1 MVPEN
6 LINDVFHHVEVNGG
20 LGRGC
25 STGVDGLFAFGNT
38 AKTEFSG
45 AIYDPMMCLVLQGAK
60 EAYVGGRVLRY
71 GAGDTLIVSHAVPLE
86 SAVIQA
92 TPEQPYVALV
102 LRLDLALARSLYDEI
117 DGIGETESDT
127 YALNVAAS
135 DAALSDAVA
144 RLFRMSQDP
153 TEARAL
159 APLVLKEIHFRLLR
173 AEHGGML
180 RQLLRHDSPAN
191 RISKSIAII
200 RMNFRN
206 TLSVA
211 KLATESG
218 MSLSA
223 FHEHFKSVTATTPL
237 QYQKELRLLEAQRLL
252 LSGNATVASAAFDV
266 GYESPTQFSR
276 EFSRKFGLSPN
287 DQKSTGVLFSG

>member
-6 LINDVFHHVEVNGG
+6 FINDVFHYVEVNGG

-25 STGVDGLFAFGNT
+25 STDVDGLFAFGNT
-38 AKTEFSG
+38 AKTECST
-45 AIYDPMMCLVLQGAK
+45 AIYDPIMCLVLQGTK
-60 EAYVGGRVLRY
+60 EAYIGGRVLRY
-71 GAGDTLIVSHAVPLE
+71 GAGDLLIVSHAIPVE

-135 DAALSDAVA
+135 DAVLIDAVA

-173 AEHGGML
+173 AQHGGML
-180 RQLLRHDSPAN
+180 RQLLRHESSAN

-200 RMNFRN
+200 RSNFKN

-287 DQKSTGVLFSG
+287 DQKSASALFAV

>member
-6 LINDVFHHVEVNGG
+6 LINDVFHYVEVNRG

-25 STGVDGLFAFGNT
+25 STDVDGLLAFSNT
-38 AKTEFSG
+38 TKTECSA
-45 AIYDPMMCLVLQGAK
+45 AIYDPIMCLVLQGAK
-60 EAYVGGRVLRY
+60 EAYTGGRVLRY

-92 TPEQPYVALV
+92 TPKQPFVALA

-135 DAALSDAVA
+135 DAALIDAVA
-144 RLFRMSQDP
+144 RLFRISQDP

-173 AEHGGML
+173 AQHGGML

-211 KLATESG
+211 NLATESG

-223 FHEHFKSVTATTPL
+223 FHEHFKLVTATTPL
-237 QYQKELRLLEAQRLL
+237 QYQKELRLFEAQRLL

-287 DQKSTGVLFSG
+287 DLKSASALYAV

>member
-6 LINDVFHHVEVNGG
+6 LINDVFHYVEVNRG

-25 STGVDGLFAFGNT
+25 STDVDGLLAFSNT
-38 AKTEFSG
+38 TKTECSA
-45 AIYDPMMCLVLQGAK
+45 AIYDPIMCLVLQGAK
-60 EAYVGGRVLRY
+60 EAYIGGRVLRY

-92 TPEQPYVALV
+92 TPKQPFVALA

-144 RLFRMSQDP
+144 RLFRISQDP

-173 AEHGGML
+173 AQHGGML

-191 RISKSIAII
+191 RMSKSIAII

-211 KLATESG
+211 NLATESG

-287 DQKSTGVLFSG
+287 DLKSASALYAV